1 MPKASAVQRHLL
13 WDSLLGCV
21 LSFSFGL
28 HVCCFS
34 VPSQGLCFSDIAS
47 VNNFIWNKAI
57 TSDGFRSG
65 FAPLFPLYELFIVIK
80 NNDDPV
86 IMFIPEKTPAEHPWV
101 AQQLNQPLTR
111 MRTEQC
117 GHSQR
122 TLVAVEEVL
131 SLPRQSVGPR

>member
-21 LSFSFGL
+21 VLSFSCGL

-34 VPSQGLCFSDIAS
+34 VPSQGLCFSVS
-47 VNNFIWNKAI
+47 VNNFVWNRAI

-65 FAPLFPLYELFIVIK
+65 FALLFPLYELLIEIK
-80 NNDDPV
+80 NYDDPV

-101 AQQLNQPLTR
+101 AQRLNQPLTG
-111 MRTEQC
+111 MRRERC
-117 GHSQR
+117 GHSQG
-122 TLVAVEEVL
+122 TPVAVEEVL